1 MSEDKKILPTIEIS
15 PHQKAKYDTTW
26 VMKQV
31 IISLIPVCVASFIFF
46 RIRALLLIV
55 TAVVAAALTEFVVMR
70 LRKRENSLG
79 DYSAVLTAVLF
90 ALVIPPATP
99 LWCVFLGAVFA
110 IVAGKQ
116 LFGGL
121 GQNIFNPALV
131 GRAFL
136 MAAFPVIMTSW
147 SNPFTVDAMTG
158 ATPLAAWKFSQS
170 LTSALPLFLGN
181 VGGCLGETSALAIIL
196 GGVYLLVRKIGCWRA
211 PLAMFST
218 TLIFST
224 IFYFKN
230 PSYASPMFH
239 FLSGGYLFA
248 LFFMVTDPVTSPMSK
263 LGRYIYGAAIGLI
276 IMVIRYW
283 AGLPEGT
290 MYSILFMNAFVPIID
305 KVCKPKPFGRK

>member
-1 MSEDKKILPTIEIS
+1 MMLEEKKVLPTIEIS
-15 PHQKAKYDTTW
+15 PHQKAKYDTSW

-31 IISLIPVCVASFIFF
+31 MFALIPVVISSLIFF
-46 RIRALLLIV
+46 RLKALSVIAVAVIVALL
-55 TAVVAAALTEFVVMR
+55 TESVVMK
-70 LRKRENSLG
+70 LRNRTNTIN
-79 DYSAVLTAVLF
+79 DYSAVLTALLF

-99 LWCVFLGAVFA
+99 LWAVSLGTLFAV
-110 IVAGKQ
+110 VAGKQ

-147 SNPFTVDAMTG
+147 SNPLTVDAMSS
-158 ATPLAAWKFSQS
+158 ATPLAAWKFSQTMTGISS
-170 LTSALPLFLGN
+170 LFVGN
-181 VGGCLGETSALAIIL
+181 VGGCLGETSALAILL
-196 GGVYLLVRKIGCWRA
+196 GGVYLLIRKIGDWRA
-211 PLAMFST
+211 PLAMSAT

-224 IFYFKN
+224 IFFLKD
-230 PSYASPMFH
+230 PSYASPLFH

-248 LFFMVTDPVTSPMSK
+248 MFFMVTDPVTSPMSK
-263 LGRYIYGAAIGLI
+263 LGRYIFGAFVGLI

-305 KVCKPKPFGRK
+305 KVCRPKPFGR